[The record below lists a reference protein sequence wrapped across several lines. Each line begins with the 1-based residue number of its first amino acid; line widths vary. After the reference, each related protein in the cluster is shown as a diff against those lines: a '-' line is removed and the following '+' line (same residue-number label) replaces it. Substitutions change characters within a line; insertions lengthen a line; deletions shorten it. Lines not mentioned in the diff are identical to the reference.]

1 MGEKGWANGRRR
13 SSAGAEVGPW
23 GPVSDGIMKPRS
35 HTVST
40 PYDRSP
46 LTGAGD
52 GRAPNGSA
60 AADGQWSG
68 DGHGAGGHQEH
79 GYDPQDPARLALRM
93 LATARTVEPARAMA
107 LGLTTGPQLVG
118 GSAGL
123 TMTGVSPGMM
133 GGAGGLREGAYG
145 LSPAMGGRLG
155 DQP

>member
-1 MGEKGWANGRRR
+1 
-13 SSAGAEVGPW
+13 
-23 GPVSDGIMKPRS
+23 
-35 HTVST
+35 
-40 PYDRSP
+40 
-46 LTGAGD
+46 
-52 GRAPNGSA
+52 
-60 AADGQWSG
+60 
-68 DGHGAGGHQEH
+68 
-79 GYDPQDPARLALRM
+79 M

-155 DQP
+155 DQPSAGNSVAGATSTMIAPMREAFSRQRREEQLLEEARR